1 MRIPRWVWWTLLTV
15 ALVLLVWGWFILSF
29 LTEPSAI
36 GRLRTALIVMGAG
49 SIVVGIVGAVVGVS
63 MLISAFVRRRS
74 TRN

>member
-1 MRIPRWVWWTLLTV
+1 MRIARWVWWTLVTV
-15 ALVLLVWGWFILSF
+15 ALILLVWGWFVLSF

-49 SIVVGIVGAVVGVS
+49 SIVVGIAGALVGAV
-63 MLISAFVRRRS
+63 MLIVAFLRRRS